1 MLLAIDGAGEHATSK
16 KARLHNTVPKPNR
29 RKHKVKDEQQSA
41 LKTVKFA
48 TPVVQAVDSKA
59 AKQKARAVADRKP
72 PTAAKHEQHQR
83 QLCCV
88 TGLLAMVGNAVAI
101 GTFCPTWPSTPSV
114 ACVKCVCKTCHWTCT
129 RRHNRSTCKSNTAL
143 PSVQQFTVVPHRNEV
158 VNATKTSNGSTMGSL
173 SAVDLSTD
181 GDSVVKH
188 DCEEGGSVEK
198 DQIAMMALRMS
209 RYRHVTKEAWN
220 GSRSCERH
228 AYGQAG
234 VVDVHVHGDNGCSQ
248 TE

>member
-83 QLCCV
+83 QL
-88 TGLLAMVGNAVAI
+88 
-101 GTFCPTWPSTPSV
+101 
-114 ACVKCVCKTCHWTCT
+114 
-129 RRHNRSTCKSNTAL
+129 
-143 PSVQQFTVVPHRNEV
+143 
-158 VNATKTSNGSTMGSL
+158 
-173 SAVDLSTD
+173 
-181 GDSVVKH
+181 
-188 DCEEGGSVEK
+188 
-198 DQIAMMALRMS
+198 
-209 RYRHVTKEAWN
+209 
-220 GSRSCERH
+220 
-228 AYGQAG
+228 
-234 VVDVHVHGDNGCSQ
+234 
-248 TE
+248 